1 MDILMNNRALGT
13 VGVVV
18 GAVMLALLICGFF
31 GLAQNPVWHVA
42 DSITV
47 VFFLTLGWRLMCE
60 GSCPGA
66 DPSADSGTNPT

>member
-1 MDILMNNRALGT
+1 MDIRVNNRALGK
-13 VGVVV
+13 VGVVG
-18 GAVMLALLICGFF
+18 GAVMLALPICGFL

-47 VFFLTLGWRLMCE
+47 VFCLALGWRLMCE

-66 DPSADSGTNPT
+66 DPSADSGTDPT